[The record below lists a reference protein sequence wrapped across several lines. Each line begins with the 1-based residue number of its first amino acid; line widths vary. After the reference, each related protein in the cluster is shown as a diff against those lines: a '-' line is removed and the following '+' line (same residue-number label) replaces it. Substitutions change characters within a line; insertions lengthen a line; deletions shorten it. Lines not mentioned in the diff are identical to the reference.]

1 MKDSQVVLETMNLF
15 VCVYIKRGEEVG
27 NKLQPLQQTLFSLS
41 IYLGKGIMGRRKIE
55 IVRVKDPNTR
65 QITFSKRRTG
75 LFKKANE
82 LSIMCGAKIAIV
94 VFSPGNKPY
103 SFSHPGVHVVA
114 AEFLQQELKPNQ
126 LQRGPSFNVYENHH
140 SNLQHLDVM
149 RQLAKEE
156 NKSAMLDEAIGHG
169 KETQLSELQKLH
181 TSLADINSKVK
192 TEIEA
197 AETMILFSQEGVEFP
212 AATRMENK

>member
-1 MKDSQVVLETMNLF
+1 
-15 VCVYIKRGEEVG
+15 
-27 NKLQPLQQTLFSLS
+27 
-41 IYLGKGIMGRRKIE
+41 
-55 IVRVKDPNTR
+55 
-65 QITFSKRRTG
+65 
-75 LFKKANE
+75 
-82 LSIMCGAKIAIV
+82 
-94 VFSPGNKPY
+94 
-103 SFSHPGVHVVA
+103 
-114 AEFLQQELKPNQ
+114 
-126 LQRGPSFNVYENHH
+126 
-140 SNLQHLDVM
+140 M

-212 AATRMENK
+212 AATRMENKWEIYEMYHANPNILSLYVHPNNLGK

>member
-1 MKDSQVVLETMNLF
+1 
-15 VCVYIKRGEEVG
+15 
-27 NKLQPLQQTLFSLS
+27 
-41 IYLGKGIMGRRKIE
+41 MGRRKIQ
-55 IVRVKDPNTR
+55 IAKVKDPNTR

-103 SFSHPGVHVVA
+103 SFSHPGVHLVA
-114 AEFLQQELKPNQ
+114 AEFLQQDLTNH
-126 LQRGPSFNVYENHH
+126 LQRGPSFDVYKNHYF
-140 SNLQHLDVM
+140 NLQNLDLM
-149 RQLAKEE
+149 RQLAEE
-156 NKSAMLDEAIGHG
+156 ESKRAMLDEAIDHG
-169 KETQLSELQKLH
+169 KGTQLSELQKLL

-192 TEIEA
+192 SEIEA

-212 AATRMENK
+212 AATREEN

>member
-1 MKDSQVVLETMNLF
+1 
-15 VCVYIKRGEEVG
+15 
-27 NKLQPLQQTLFSLS
+27 
-41 IYLGKGIMGRRKIE
+41 MGRRKIQ
-55 IVRVKDPNTR
+55 IARVKDPNTR

-103 SFSHPGVHVVA
+103 SFSHPGVHLVA
-114 AEFLQQELKPNQ
+114 AEFLQQDLRPNQ
-126 LQRGPSFNVYENHH
+126 LQRRPSFDLYKNHYF
-140 SNLQHLDVM
+140 NLQNLDLM
-149 RQLAKEE
+149 RQLAEE
-156 NKSAMLDEAIGHG
+156 ERKSAMLDEAIGHG
-169 KETQLSELQKLH
+169 RGTGLSELQKLH

-192 TEIEA
+192 SEIEA

-212 AATRMENK
+212 SATREEN